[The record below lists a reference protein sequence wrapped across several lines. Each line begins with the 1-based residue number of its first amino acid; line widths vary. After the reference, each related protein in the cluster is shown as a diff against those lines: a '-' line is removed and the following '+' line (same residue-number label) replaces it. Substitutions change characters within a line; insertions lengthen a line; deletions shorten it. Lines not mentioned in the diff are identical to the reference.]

1 MNALRVYME
10 EDQYEVARVIEKIGW
25 VIREVKR

>member
-1 MNALRVYME
+1 MNALGVYME
-10 EDQYEVARVIEKIGW
+10 ADQYDVGRVIEKIGW